1 MYNIKMLCY
10 DNTKKECY
18 EDMFSCCFDT
28 EEDAKNAAI
37 QAAAQEVTELNIPD
51 VNGKLSERTYSI
63 SIDYATG
70 YIRSEYRTKSA
81 IYPLTEYLVVPAE
94 HV

>member
-18 EDMFSCCFDT
+18 EDMFLCCFNT
-28 EEDAKNAAI
+28 KEDAKNAAI
-37 QAAAQEVTELNIPD
+37 QAAVQEVTELNLPD
-51 VNGKLSERTYSI
+51 ANGKLPERTYSI

-70 YIRSEYRTKSA
+70 CIVIGKVDFNEGKNNA
-81 IYPLTEYLVVPAE
+81 KK
-94 HV
+94 